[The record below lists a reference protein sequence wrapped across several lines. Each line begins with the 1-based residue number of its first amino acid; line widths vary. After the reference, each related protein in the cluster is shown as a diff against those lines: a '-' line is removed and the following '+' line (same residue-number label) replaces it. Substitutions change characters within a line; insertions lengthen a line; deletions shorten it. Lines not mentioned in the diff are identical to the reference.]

1 MILSRLDA
9 LLAKPIEENQLDI
22 DKCPDISYSE
32 YTLALRGSDDMP
44 SVINRNQPLNP
55 FDIRQGLAVSQECM
69 SHLLKVSTRTVTR
82 WEKGEGRPSDPDTL
96 SRLAKLKEIKDLGL
110 MVYTPE
116 GLKEFLKTPLPVF
129 GGRSAFDLLMLGD
142 YEPVISALAA
152 DFEGTGF

>member
-9 LLAKPIEENQLDI
+9 LLAKPIEENHLDL
-22 DKCPDISYSE
+22 DKCQDISYSE
-32 YTLALRGSDDMP
+32 YTLALRGSEDMP

>member
-1 MILSRLDA
+1 
-9 LLAKPIEENQLDI
+9 
-22 DKCPDISYSE
+22 
-32 YTLALRGSDDMP
+32 MP

-55 FDIRQGLAVSQECM
+55 FDIRQGLAVSQERM

-129 GGRSAFDLLMLGD
+129 GGRCAFDLLMLGD